1 MLDIQ
6 SIMIFLL
13 LGSFVG
19 VIAGLFGIGGGGL
32 MVPILTMFFISH
44 QFGEDQVIQI
54 SLATSM
60 AIISI
65 TSISSFRAQHKK
77 RAVRWDLFKMIA
89 PGVIVG
95 TFMFTFLASS
105 INSFYLSIFFSL
117 FMFYAA
123 LKMFFAKPVESKYA
137 LFGRVGQFFA
147 GFGIGGISALVSIGG
162 GMMSVPY
169 LVKQNIDMKKAIG
182 TSSAI
187 GFPLAISG
195 TFGYIINGYEYTSLE
210 TMMVGYVY
218 IPAFLSI
225 AIASYLTAPIG
236 VSLSHKLPIGILK
249 KIFAVLTVFLSIK
262 MMIELI

>member
-1 MLDIQ
+1 MLDFQ

-32 MVPILTMFFISH
+32 MVPVLTMFLLSH
-44 QFGEDQVIQI
+44 EFGGDQVIQI

-60 AIISI
+60 AVIAI
-65 TSISSFRAQHKK
+65 TAVASFRAQHKK
-77 RAVRWDLFKMIA
+77 KAVRWDLFRMIA

-95 TFMFTFLASS
+95 TFLFTFLASVM
-105 INSFYLSIFFSL
+105 NSVYLSMFFSF
-117 FMFYAA
+117 FMLYVA
-123 LKMFFAKPVESKYA
+123 LQMFFMKPVASTHKII
-137 LFGRVGQFFA
+137 GRVGQFFA

-162 GMMSVPY
+162 GMLSVPY
-169 LVKQNIDMKKAIG
+169 LVKQNIDMKKAVG

-195 TFGYIINGYEYTSLE
+195 TVGYIVNGYEYTSIE
-210 TMMVGYVY
+210 TMMLGYIY

-225 AIASYLTAPIG
+225 AFASYLTAPIG
-236 VSLSHKLPIGILK
+236 VSLSHKLPVGILK
-249 KIFAVLTVFLSIK
+249 KVFALLTFFLSVK
-262 MMIELI
+262 MMIEVI